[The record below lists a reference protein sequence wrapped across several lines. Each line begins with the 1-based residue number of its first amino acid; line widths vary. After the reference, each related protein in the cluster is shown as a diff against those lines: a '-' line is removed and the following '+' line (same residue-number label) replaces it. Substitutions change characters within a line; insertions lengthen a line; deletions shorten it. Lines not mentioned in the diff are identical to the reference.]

1 MLNNWYSKVFYCYTN
16 SCTISFAMIGTF
28 WIGAKYLK
36 EDQRSILSCSQT
48 FSQYLDD
55 ELYAPGYSGD
65 CALFESRDDSILLT
79 TSDCDDLN
87 ESVCEGNYVA

>member
-1 MLNNWYSKVFYCYTN
+1 
-16 SCTISFAMIGTF
+16 MIGTF

-65 CALFESRDDSILLT
+65 CALFVSSYDSILLT